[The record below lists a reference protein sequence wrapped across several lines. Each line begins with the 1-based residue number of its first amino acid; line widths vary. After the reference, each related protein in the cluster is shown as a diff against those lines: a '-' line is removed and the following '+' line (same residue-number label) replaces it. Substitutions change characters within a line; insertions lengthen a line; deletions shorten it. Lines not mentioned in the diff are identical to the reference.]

1 MHRDQPPQAQK
12 FFDQLV
18 AYTQE
23 CAEKLKIPFDAK
35 GRRNYRSWD
44 AGYPTGHCTHFTASN
59 DAVTKS
65 RPMGRVPVLFRRFAR
80 RSGSPGVHLIT
91 WDNFLPQFDEIRAK
105 YDVFEHLDCDVWCW
119 GLDVAFYHGNDLN
132 GFCVGN
138 ELRNLGRVIKWG
150 DGDWG
155 WGRKGKNSYA
165 GRDPIKIRNMGFYE
179 PFTRAQIEAVI
190 VTNRWL
196 KSLYPMEP
204 SRFLGHLAVTSNRT
218 DPFPHFPLQ
227 LVREAVFFDDRPL
240 SQMDWLMAYQN
251 DQEDFFERDDEY
263 IEDLMES
270 DEDDNVDNDVD
281 LLDLW
286 SRKSISDVEFE
297 EEGVYGEDGVVT
309 VGDVVEAKKALYHL
323 GYYPFAW
330 GPAFTAGDTDEY
342 KWTIEMF
349 QNRWVKKKG
358 KKVIRYV
365 KDTGVADR
373 ATVIQMNKML
383 KQFDLLPDD

>member
-138 ELRNLGRVIKWG
+138 ELRNLGRVIKRG